1 MKYFIIIL
9 NPSLSNFYFKR
20 INIIMYIFIN
30 PLASPGAR
38 APAFKYGYVN
48 IETPSPIGEVKGLIY
63 DDKKF

>member
-30 PLASPGAR
+30 PLASPGAG

-48 IETPSPIGEVKGLIY
+48 IETPFPGEVKGLIY